1 MTARLLLWVVLAV
14 WGLFALTL
22 GAIHLVIVPR
32 IDDARPALERWAGQA
47 LGVTVKVGAIE
58 AQTDSHPS
66 EGASR
71 FLPALVPSFGLRDV
85 RLFDPAGREALH
97 LPRVDIAISVRS
109 LWRLGFERL
118 AIDSPRLD
126 VRRTADN
133 RFEVAG
139 LDFSGPAN
147 EDSRVADWFF
157 SQTEFVIR
165 HGTVRW
171 SDDLKQQPP
180 VALSDVGLVV
190 RNSRRTHAFQL
201 DATPP
206 TERGQRFS
214 LRGRFSEPLLDLGA
228 AVGAHAGA
236 PPWHNWSGELFAD
249 FARIDVAQLHP
260 YLDLSGWGVTLR
272 SGEGGLRAWSE
283 MKKGQLV
290 SATVDVSLNRFAT
303 TLGPQ
308 LPELAI
314 DALKGRVNAQWD
326 GNGFD
331 IATDNLE
338 FSTAEGLTWPGGAL
352 RLQHQRAQGT
362 QAANNT
368 LIADRLDLAALA
380 AIATRLPLPDASR
393 ALLKKLRPEGRVEG
407 LKAHW
412 QGLPPQGEGATSEG
426 AADAA
431 RDWQAAHYKATGR
444 VNGLALVGGE
454 KRIAQPGGYVLP
466 GRPGIRGAQVEFDLN
481 QDGGRAS
488 VKVAQGALEL
498 PGVVEEALV
507 PLNRLETQ
515 ARWRIQGDQIE
526 AWLEQL
532 KLVNDDTEGTVNAHW
547 STSDPATSASQS
559 RFPGL
564 LELDGRLTRG
574 LANRVHRYLPI
585 SVGAL
590 AQRYVK
596 ESVRAG
602 TVGPVDF
609 RIRGDLW
616 DMPFN
621 QPGTQGEFRISAQLQ
636 SVDFDYVPAYLR
648 NGSDAPWP
656 ALKGVN
662 GQLVLDRASLT
673 LSQLQ
678 ASIEGSPAVGLSQA
692 EASIADLIHEP
703 LLKVSAKA
711 QGPANGM
718 LDFVRASP
726 VNFFTGQALQR
737 ATISGPGQ
745 LQFQLELPLHQ
756 IDHTTVQGSVQ
767 FTGNDVHISP
777 DAPRL
782 RNTVGQLTFNDHG
795 FNIPGARAQ
804 IYGGELQF
812 AGGMSP
818 TPQGVSRMHFTG
830 RGTATAA
837 GLRQGD
843 LGLVSR
849 LSELAEGSTPY
860 QAELGFRAGLPEITV
875 TTDLTGMTTNLPAP
889 FHKAAGVALPLRYEN
904 KVLTAVTD
912 AEGEVARTDRF
923 FLQLGTPGQPLAT
936 LDYERDVIGAVPR
949 VLRGS
954 IAAGLAPGETVVA
967 PAQGV
972 QANIRFREID
982 TDAWDRVFNQVT
994 GVDPRVAVTGETGD
1008 DDASLRYLP
1017 TNLAVRAQSLLVGGR
1032 TFNNVVVGGSREGNQ
1047 WRANIDAEQLN
1058 GYIEYRQPSGNS
1070 AGNVFARLAR
1080 LNLAPSAK
1088 AEFEEL
1094 LQQPKSMPALDIEV
1108 NDFVLAG
1115 RQLGYVAIQAD
1126 NQNKPGQAREWQLTK
1141 LNLRVPEARFN
1152 AIGRWA
1158 IAPGGGA
1165 GSARRTS
1172 LQIELDVRDAG
1183 ALLTRF
1189 GHAGTV
1195 RGGEGTVRGAIGWE
1209 GSPMSL
1215 DYDSLSGQLNANI
1228 RTGQF
1233 LKVQPGAAK
1242 LLGVLS
1248 LQSLPRRLALD
1259 FRDVFS
1265 EGFAFDF
1272 VRGDATIEQGVAKTN
1287 NLQMKGVNAAV
1298 LMEGSADIG
1307 REQQD
1312 LKVVVVPEINA
1323 GTVSLIATA
1332 INPAVGLG
1340 TFIAQFLLGQPLQSA
1355 ATQEFRITGQWAD
1368 PQVEKVERR
1377 SQSRPANPA
1386 PTPPGALQ

>member
-47 LGVTVKVGAIE
+47 LGVSVKVGAIK
-58 AQTDSHPS
+58 AQTETHPS
-66 EGASR
+66 EGVSR

-85 RLFDPAGREALH
+85 RLYDPVGREALH
-97 LPRVDIAISVRS
+97 LPQVDIAISVRS

-118 AIDSPRLD
+118 AIDSPTLD

-139 LDFSGPAN
+139 LDFSGPAE

-157 SQTEFVIR
+157 SQAEFVIR

-171 SDDLKQQPP
+171 TDDLKQQPP

-190 RNSRRTHAFQL
+190 RNGRRNHAFQL

-206 TERGQRFS
+206 AERGGRFS
-214 LRGRFSEPLLDLGA
+214 LRGRFSEPLLDIGS
-228 AVGAHAGA
+228 AVGSRAGE
-236 PPWHNWSGELFAD
+236 PPWHNWSGELFAE
-249 FARIDVAQLHP
+249 FARVDVAQLHP
-260 YLDLSGWGVTLR
+260 YLDLSSWGVTLR
-272 SGEGGLRAWSE
+272 SGVGGLRAWSE

-290 SATVDVSLNRFAT
+290 SATVDVSLNNFAT
-303 TLGPQ
+303 TLGPK

-314 DALKGRVNAQWD
+314 DALNGRVNAKWD
-326 GNGFD
+326 AGGFD
-331 IATDNLE
+331 IASDNLE
-338 FSTAEGLTWPGGAL
+338 FRTAEGLSWPGGAL
-352 RLQHQRAQGT
+352 SVQHQRVQGS
-362 QAANNT
+362 QPARNT
-368 LIADRLDLAALA
+368 VIAERLDLAVLT
-380 AIATRLPLPDASR
+380 AIATRLPMPDASR
-393 ALLKKLRPEGRVEG
+393 DLLEKLEPEGKVEG

-412 QGLPPQGEGATSEG
+412 DGLPPNSDGSSDAAPERLPFNYGATGSV
-426 AADAA
+426 
-431 RDWQAAHYKATGR
+431 K
-444 VNGLALVGGE
+444 GLALVGGE
-454 KRIAQPGGYVLP
+454 PRIEPVGGYVLP

-498 PGVVEEALV
+498 PGIFDEPLV
-507 PLNRLETQ
+507 PFKRLETQ
-515 ARWRIQGDQIE
+515 ARWRIQGEKIE

-532 KLVNDDTEGTVNAHW
+532 KLANDDTEGSVNAHW
-547 STSDPATSASQS
+547 TTSDPATSASQS

-564 LELDGRLTRG
+564 LELEGRLTRG
-574 LANRVHRYLPI
+574 VASRVHRYLPI
-585 SVGAL
+585 AVGPL
-590 AQRYVK
+590 AQRYVR
-596 ESVRAG
+596 ESVRSG
-602 TVGPVDF
+602 MVGPVDF
-609 RIRGDLW
+609 KIRGDLW

-621 QPGTQGEFRISAQLQ
+621 RPGAKGEFRIAAQLQ

-662 GQLVLDRASLT
+662 GQLVLDRASLK
-673 LSQLQ
+673 LNQLK
-678 ASIEGSPAVGLSQA
+678 ATIDGSPAVALGQA

-703 LLKVSAKA
+703 LLKISATAK
-711 QGPANGM
+711 GPANGM

-737 ATISGPGQ
+737 ATISGPAQ
-745 LQFQLELPLHQ
+745 LQFQLQLPLHQ
-756 IDHTTVQGSVQ
+756 IDRTTVQGAVQ
-767 FTGNDVHISP
+767 FAGNDVHINPES
-777 DAPRL
+777 PRL
-782 RNTVGQLTFNDHG
+782 NNTVGELTFSDRG
-795 FNIPGARAQ
+795 FNIASAKARV
-804 IYGGELQF
+804 YGGELQF
-812 AGGMSP
+812 AGGMAP
-818 TPQGVSRMHFTG
+818 HAQGQSRIRFTG
-830 RGTATAA
+830 QGTATAV
-837 GLRQGD
+837 GLREGN

-849 LSELAEGSTPY
+849 LSELADGSTAY
-860 QAELGFRAGLPEITV
+860 EAVLGFRAGVPEISV
-875 TTDLTGMTTNLPAP
+875 NTDLTGMAMKLPAP
-889 FHKAAGVALPLRYEN
+889 FNKAAGAALPLRYEN
-904 KVLTAVTD
+904 KVLTSLAD

-923 FLQLGTPGQPLAT
+923 FLQLGNAAQPLAT
-936 LDYERDVIGAVPR
+936 LDYERDVIGPEPR

-954 IAAGLAPGETVVA
+954 VAAGLSAGETVTV

-972 QANIRFREID
+972 QGNIRFREID
-982 TDAWDRVFNQVT
+982 TDAWDAVFNQVT
-994 GVDPRVAVTGETGD
+994 GVNPREAMTGGVD
-1008 DDASLRYLP
+1008 DEDLSLRYLP
-1017 TNLAVRAQSLLVGGR
+1017 TSLAVRAQSLLVGGR
-1032 TFNNVVVGGSREGNQ
+1032 TFNNVVVGGSREGNH

-1058 GYIEYRQPSGNS
+1058 GYLEYRQPSGGS
-1070 AGNVFARLAR
+1070 AGNVYARLAK
-1080 LNLAPSAK
+1080 LNLAPAAK

-1108 NDFVLAG
+1108 EAFTLAG
-1115 RQLGYVAIQAD
+1115 KDLGFVAIQAE
-1126 NQNKPGQAREWQLTK
+1126 NQNKAGQAREWQLTK

-1152 AIGRWA
+1152 AIGSWA
-1158 IAPGGGA
+1158 IAPGA
-1165 GSARRTS
+1165 SASSARRTS

-1183 ALLTRF
+1183 ALLERF
-1189 GHAGTV
+1189 GHAATV
-1195 RGGEGTVRGAIGWE
+1195 RGGEGTIRGSIGWV

-1215 DYDSLSGQLNANI
+1215 HYGSLSGQLNANV
-1228 RTGQF
+1228 RNGQF

-1272 VRGDATIEQGVAKTN
+1272 VRGDATIEQGVARTN

-1298 LMEGSADIG
+1298 LMEGSADID

-1323 GTVSLIATA
+1323 GTAALIATA

-1355 ATQEFRITGQWAD
+1355 ATQEFRISGAWAD
-1368 PQVEKVERR
+1368 PQVEKVERDAGGKA
-1377 SQSRPANPA
+1377 PA
-1386 PTPPGALQ
+1386 TPPVSDGLQ

>member
-47 LGVTVKVGAIE
+47 LGVSVKVGAIK
-58 AQTDSHPS
+58 AQTETHPS
-66 EGASR
+66 EGVGR
-71 FLPALVPSFGLRDV
+71 FLPALVPSFELRDV
-85 RLFDPAGREALH
+85 RLYDPAGREALH
-97 LPRVDIAISVRS
+97 LPQVDIAISVRS

-118 AIDSPRLD
+118 AINAPTLD

-139 LDFSGPAN
+139 LDFSGPAE

-157 SQTEFVIR
+157 AQTEFVIR
-165 HGTVRW
+165 EGTVRW
-171 SDDLKQQPP
+171 TDDLKQQPP

-190 RNSRRTHAFQL
+190 RNSRRNHAFQL

-206 TERGQRFS
+206 AERGGRFS
-214 LRGRFSEPLLDLGA
+214 LRGRFNEPLLDIGS
-228 AVGAHAGA
+228 AVGAHAGE
-236 PPWHNWSGELFAD
+236 PPWHNWNGELFAE
-249 FARIDVAQLHP
+249 FARVNVGQLHP
-260 YLDLSGWGVTLR
+260 YLDLSGWGVALR

-283 MKKGQLV
+283 LKKGQLV
-290 SATVDVSLNRFAT
+290 SATVDVSLNKLAT
-303 TLGPQ
+303 TLGPN

-314 DALKGRVNAQWD
+314 DALNGRVEARWD

-331 IATDNLE
+331 IASDNLE
-338 FSTAEGLTWPGGAL
+338 FRTAEGLSWPGGAL
-352 RLQHQRAQGT
+352 RLQHQRAQGGN
-362 QAANNT
+362 AASNT
-368 LIADRLDLAALA
+368 LNADRLDLAALA
-380 AIATRLPLPDASR
+380 AIATRLPLPDGSR
-393 ALLKKLRPEGRVEG
+393 ELLQKLQPQGRVEG
-407 LKAHW
+407 LKASW
-412 QGLPPQGEGATSEG
+412 QGPTPASEN
-426 AADAA
+426 AAEVDAA
-431 RDWQAAHYKATGR
+431 QNWQPFNYKASGR
-444 VNGLALVGGE
+444 VNGLVLVGGE

-466 GRPGIRGAQVEFDLN
+466 GRPGIRGADVDFDLN
-481 QDGGRAS
+481 QAGGRAS

-498 PGVVEEALV
+498 PGIFEEPLV
-507 PLNRLETQ
+507 PLNRLDTQ
-515 ARWRIQGDQIE
+515 ARWRIQGEKIE

-532 KLVNDDTEGTVNAHW
+532 KLANDDTEGTVNAHW
-547 STSDPATSASQS
+547 STSDPASSTSKS

-574 LANRVHRYLPI
+574 VASRVHRYLPI
-585 SVGAL
+585 AVGPL

-596 ESVRAG
+596 ASVQG
-602 TVGPVDF
+602 GSVGPVDF
-609 RIRGDLW
+609 KIRGDLW

-621 QPGTQGEFRISAQLQ
+621 QPGAKGEFRIAAQLQ
-636 SVDFDYVPAYLR
+636 SVDFDYVPTYLR

-656 ALKGVN
+656 ALKGVS
-662 GQLVLDRASLT
+662 GQLVLDRASLK
-673 LSQLQ
+673 LSQLK
-678 ASIEGSPAVGLSQA
+678 ATPNGSPAVGLSQG
-692 EASIADLIHEP
+692 EASIADLINDP
-703 LLKVSAKA
+703 LLKVSATA

-726 VNFFTGQALQR
+726 VNFFTGQTLQR
-737 ATISGPGQ
+737 ATISGPAQ
-745 LQFQLELPLHQ
+745 LQFQLQLPLQQ
-756 IDHTTVQGSVQ
+756 IDRTTVQGTVQ
-767 FTGNDVHISP
+767 LAGNDVHINPES
-777 DAPRL
+777 PRL
-782 RNTVGQLTFNDHG
+782 NNTVGQLAFSERG
-795 FNIPGARAQ
+795 FNIPSAKAQ

-812 AGGMSP
+812 AGGMAPS
-818 TPQGVSRMHFTG
+818 PQGQSRIRFTG
-830 RGTATAA
+830 QGTATAA
-837 GLRQGD
+837 GLRDGN

-849 LSELAEGSTPY
+849 LSELADGSTTY
-860 QAELGFRAGLPEITV
+860 QAVLGFRAGLPEISV
-875 TTDLTGMTTNLPAP
+875 NTDLAGMAMKLPAP
-889 FHKAAGVALPLRYEN
+889 FNKAAGAALPLRYEN
-904 KVLTAVTD
+904 KVLTAVAD

-923 FLQLGTPGQPLAT
+923 FLQLGPASQPLAT
-936 LDYERDVIGAVPR
+936 LDYERDVIGPEPR

-954 IAAGLAPGETVVA
+954 VAAGLSSGETVTM

-972 QANIRFREID
+972 QGNIRFREID
-982 TDAWDRVFNQVT
+982 TDAWDAVFNQIT
-994 GVDPRVAVTGETGD
+994 GVDPREAMIGAVGEED
-1008 DDASLRYLP
+1008 LSLRYLP
-1017 TNLAVRAQSLLVGGR
+1017 TSLAVRAQSLLVGGR
-1032 TFNNVVVGGSREGNQ
+1032 TFSNVVVGGSREGNH

-1058 GYIEYRQPSGNS
+1058 GYLEYRQPSGRS
-1070 AGNVFARLAR
+1070 AGSVYARLAK
-1080 LNLAPSAK
+1080 LNLAPTAK

-1108 NDFVLAG
+1108 EAFTLAG
-1115 RQLGYVAIQAD
+1115 KDLGFVAIQAE
-1126 NQNKPGQAREWQLTK
+1126 NQNKAGQAREWQLTK

-1152 AIGRWA
+1152 AIGSWA
-1158 IAPGGGA
+1158 IAPGA
-1165 GSARRTS
+1165 SASSARRTS

-1183 ALLTRF
+1183 ALLERF
-1189 GHAGTV
+1189 GHAATV
-1195 RGGEGTVRGAIGWE
+1195 RGGEGTIRGNIGWV

-1215 DYDSLSGQLNANI
+1215 DYGSLSGQLNANV
-1228 RTGQF
+1228 RNGQF

-1265 EGFAFDF
+1265 AGFAFDF

-1298 LMEGSADIG
+1298 LMEGSADID

-1323 GTVSLIATA
+1323 GTAALIATA

-1355 ATQEFRITGQWAD
+1355 ATQEFHISGAWAD
-1368 PQVEKVERR
+1368 PQVEKVERKAA
-1377 SQSRPANPA
+1377 SKA
-1386 PTPPGALQ
+1386 PVTPPVSGGMQ